1 MYGQYK
7 HTLDPK
13 GRLFVP
19 SKFREELGASFY
31 IAKAPDGCLAVYPEP
46 EWKRVLDR
54 FNALPMSQARNMRVF
69 LANVI
74 KCEPDKQGRFLLPD
88 SFREYAGIK
97 QEAVFLGQAGR
108 AEIWSA
114 DRYAAEEEKYLTPE
128 ALAAVM
134 EELGF

>member
-1 MYGQYK
+1 MFGQYK

-31 IAKAPDGCLAVYPEP
+31 IAKAPDGCLGVYPEA
-46 EWKRVLDR
+46 EWQRVLER
-54 FNALPMSQARNMRVF
+54 FNALSMSQARNLRVF
-69 LANVI
+69 FANVI

-88 SFREYAGIK
+88 SFREYAGIQ
-97 QEAVFLGQAGR
+97 QEAVFIGQVCR

-114 DRYAAEEEKYLTPE
+114 ERYAADEKKFLTPD
-128 ALAAVM
+128 ALAAAM
-134 EELGF
+134 GELGF

>member
-1 MYGQYK
+1 MFGQYK

-31 IAKAPDGCLAVYPEP
+31 IAKAPDGCLGVYPEA
-46 EWKRVLDR
+46 EWQRVLER
-54 FNALPMSQARNMRVF
+54 FNALSMSQARNLRVF
-69 LANVI
+69 FANVI

-88 SFREYAGIK
+88 SFREYAGIQ
-97 QEAVFLGQAGR
+97 QEAVFIGQVCR

-114 DRYAAEEEKYLTPE
+114 ERYAEEEKKFLTPD
-128 ALAAVM
+128 ALAAAM